1 MNASRQMLPLLA
13 VCLLI
18 WSIPAAAQDV
28 VETRQQ
34 GMQLLQDSV
43 NRLLVLES
51 APPAAYRPQEVAEQF
66 YIMTE
71 VLKSVSR
78 LFPNSRSSRGGRA
91 SPVIWQLRRNFDR
104 LFVEARR
111 QADAGFVAARRM
123 GGARPAVQAA
133 LSEII
138 QTCTSCHAQFLKN

>member
-1 MNASRQMLPLLA
+1 MTLPGRTLILA
-13 VCLLI
+13 ICLLV
-18 WSIPAAAQDV
+18 SAGTATAQSV

-34 GMQLLQDSV
+34 GMQLLQNSV

-51 APPAAYRPQEVAEQF
+51 ADPAAYRPREVAEQF

-78 LFPNSRSSRGGRA
+78 LFPNSRASHGGRA

-104 LFVEARR
+104 LFIEAQR
-111 QADAGFVAARRM
+111 QSDKGFVAARRM
-123 GGARPAVQAA
+123 GGARPAVKAA
-133 LSEII
+133 LSEVV
-138 QTCTSCHAQFLKN
+138 QTCTTCHTQFLRN